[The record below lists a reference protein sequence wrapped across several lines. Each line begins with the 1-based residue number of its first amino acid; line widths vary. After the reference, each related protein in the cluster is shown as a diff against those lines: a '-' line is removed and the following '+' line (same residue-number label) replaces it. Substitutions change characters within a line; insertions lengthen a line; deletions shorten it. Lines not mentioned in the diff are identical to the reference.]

1 MQLAIANPH
10 LADFLRALA
19 NSQSITSPNHKQESI
34 VNKITVLATIAA
46 AALVG
51 AAFLSD
57 AGPAAA
63 KDYEFCQQDY
73 SSNMR
78 SCDFETMEQCVA
90 MISGRGGSCTRNPLR
105 AETSRPYASAPKSR
119 ARHHR

>member
-57 AGPAAA
+57 VGPAAA
-63 KDYEFCQQDY
+63 KDYELCQQDY
-73 SSNMR
+73 STNMR

-90 MISGRGGSCTRNPLR
+90 MISGRGGSCTRNPLL
-105 AETSRPYASAPKSR
+105 AETSGSYASAPKSR